1 MIGAMRSPAQQVVT
15 VFGGSGFLGRYV
27 VRALAKRGYRVLV
40 AMRRPELAGHLHT
53 LGAVGQIHA
62 VQANLR
68 HPKSVEHAAKR
79 ADHVINLVGIMHE
92 GGQQSFDA
100 IQAEGPA
107 LIAAAAAPD
116 ARIVHVSALGA
127 DASSASG
134 YARSKAEGEA
144 GLLAVRPDAVVL
156 RPSVLFGPGDGFFN
170 RFATLARML
179 PVLPL
184 AGAETKFQP
193 VFAGD
198 VGEVIGRAIDGS
210 VAGGRIYELGGPM
223 TQSLEDL
230 VRYVLEVTGRKRM
243 LVSLPWNIARMQGSV
258 IGTLNRFS
266 LGLMP
271 DAFVVTRD
279 QITLLERDNV
289 VSKEAIREKRT
300 LEGLGIAPTAYEAV
314 VPSYLVRFRKTG
326 QFDLKRN
333 TPPGKLPRSLPPS

>member
-1 MIGAMRSPAQQVVT
+1 M
-15 VFGGSGFLGRYV
+15 
-27 VRALAKRGYRVLV
+27 
-40 AMRRPELAGHLHT
+40 
-53 LGAVGQIHA
+53 
-62 VQANLR
+62 
-68 HPKSVEHAAKR
+68 
-79 ADHVINLVGIMHE
+79 
-92 GGQQSFDA
+92 
-100 IQAEGPA
+100 
-107 LIAAAAAPD
+107 
-116 ARIVHVSALGA
+116 
-127 DASSASG
+127 
-134 YARSKAEGEA
+134 
-144 GLLAVRPDAVVL
+144 RPDAVVL

-198 VGEVIGRAIDGS
+198 VGEAIGRAIDGS

-289 VSKEAIREKRT
+289 VSKEAIAREAHPRRARHRADGIRGDGAVISRALPQDRT
-300 LEGLGIAPTAYEAV
+300 VRPQAQHAAGEAAEVPTPVLIPPQAAGAVRARSCGAWKAACAHAPSA
-314 VPSYLVRFRKTG
+314 
-326 QFDLKRN
+326 
-333 TPPGKLPRSLPPS
+333 PRRRAA